1 MIAHPVQGL
10 LAKPDLLEFDPWD
23 SLGPAL
29 QVRQDEAWRGAAAG
43 VAEAGRGGAK
53 LLWAG
58 TEPVEAPGARP
69 LPPVAAVTAGMRR
82 SEWSRGAP
90 L

>member
-1 MIAHPVQGL
+1 MLFSDFQMQHSNHP
-10 LAKPDLLEFDPWD
+10 
-23 SLGPAL
+23 SRTPAL